1 MAAEARVRAAAFQR
15 PYGATGQPLEL
26 DALFMLGVPVG
37 SAVLF
42 DGIKVREVTGLAL
55 IQPGLRRSPTRSR
68 WIAAHLSAPI
78 PSRDA
83 RQHKQGKKPQLCSGA
98 ESRRLPKSDWNP
110 VTSCLDMKFCRAFGN
125 GRRRIQPRV
134 ALSQI
139 PRHLGIAGRDGRR
152 RSFSQARMN

>member
-26 DALFMLGVPVG
+26 DALCMLGVPVG

-55 IQPGLRRSPTRSR
+55 IQPGLRRSPARSR

-83 RQHKQGKKPQLCSGA
+83 RQQKKGKKPQLCSGA

-110 VTSCLDMKFCRAFGN
+110 VTSRLDMKFLQSIREWPTSHSAPCCAESDTPAPRN
-125 GRRRIQPRV
+125 RRPRWPSP
-134 ALSQI
+134 L
-139 PRHLGIAGRDGRR
+139 L
-152 RSFSQARMN
+152 

>member
-68 WIAAHLSAPI
+68 WIAAHLSARFRAETRANRKKER
-78 PSRDA
+78 SR
-83 RQHKQGKKPQLCSGA
+83 
-98 ESRRLPKSDWNP
+98 
-110 VTSCLDMKFCRAFGN
+110 SCA
-125 GRRRIQPRV
+125 
-134 ALSQI
+134 
-139 PRHLGIAGRDGRR
+139 AGQSHEG
-152 RSFSQARMN
+152 FPNQTGTL